1 MTHRETLSL
10 LVHAES
16 GAGKSWLGQTTPA
29 PRLVLDAESGG
40 SRFARRVENGK
51 AIRPKRVVWDPHSE
65 PPPKAGEWE
74 TCFVSV
80 KEFDTMR
87 RTYEWLN
94 QGEHPFKSIVLDS
107 LTEIQDVCK
116 KGIRT
121 GDEVMNER
129 MWGILLDRMTALVK
143 DFRDLREHPTAPIE
157 VVLILSLSADIKGK
171 FQPLVQG
178 QLRDKL
184 PGWMDVLGALSPN
197 VTPEG
202 EYEGRLLIRPHERFV
217 AKDRTHVLK
226 EHYGP
231 VIVNPDVSEM
241 LRVLNEEDE
250 VNA

>member
-1 MTHRETLSL
+1 MIERETLSM

-40 SRFARRVENGK
+40 SRFARRIEGGR
-51 AIRPKRVVWDPHSE
+51 AIKPKRISWDPHSE
-65 PPPKAGEWE
+65 PPPARGEWE

-80 KEFDTMR
+80 KDIETMQ
-87 RTYEWLN
+87 RTWDWLN
-94 QGEHPFKSIVLDS
+94 IGEHPFKSIVLDS

-116 KGIRT
+116 KSIRT

-143 DFRDLREHPTAPIE
+143 SYRDLREHPIAPVD
-157 VVLILSLSADIKGK
+157 VVLILSLSIDMKGK

-184 PGWMDVLGALSPN
+184 PGWMDVLGALSPA
-197 VTPEG
+197 VTAEG
-202 EYEGRLLIRPHERFV
+202 EYEGRLLIRPHERYV

-231 VIVNPDVSEM
+231 VVVNPDVAEM
-241 LRVLNEEDE
+241 LRVLNEEE
-250 VNA
+250 ESA